1 MYHYG
6 LYKEVP
12 YGLENTAVIF
22 AFCHML
28 VLTFHT
34 QNKEKHMPWQTIITN
49 IKLKAHF
56 HIQRPN
62 PYCISMPREDWVKGE
77 GKSLEK
83 SIMKLTDI

>member
-49 IKLKAHF
+49 INSKPTSIFSGLIHTAY
-56 HIQRPN
+56 Q
-62 PYCISMPREDWVKGE
+62 CQ
-77 GKSLEK
+77 EK
-83 SIMKLTDI
+83 IG